1 MIFISEIKNKYK
13 EYYKTDVRF
22 ENPSD
27 VRRFLSRIVNLR
39 ANDLMDSETSR
50 DLGYLCNILLKSID
64 QSTIEERIL
73 ELENHIENNKNK
85 FKVV

>member
-27 VRRFLSRIVNLR
+27 VRRFLGRIVNLR
-39 ANDLMDSETSR
+39 ANNLIDSDSAR
-50 DLGYLCNILLKSID
+50 DLGYLCNILLKSIE
-64 QSTIEERIL
+64 QSTIEERLL
-73 ELENHIENNKNK
+73 ELEEHLERKDK
-85 FKVV
+85 FKAV